1 MEYKMIRKAKKE
13 DVESIVKIYDE
24 ILTEEEAGRMAT
36 GWIRGVYPTEKV
48 ALTALE
54 KGDLFV
60 YEENGVILASMR
72 INKEITPEYD
82 LAEWEFEAGE
92 DEYTVL
98 HLLTVS
104 PSAKGRGIGRKM
116 LEFYEDFARQ
126 NGSKYLR
133 MDTNERNVRAREIYA
148 KYGFKETGVFPC
160 EFNGIEGVKLVCLE
174 KLIRNS

>member
-1 MEYKMIRKAKKE
+1 MIRKAKKDDIE
-13 DVESIVKIYDE
+13 LIIKIYDE

-60 YEENGVILASMR
+60 YEENGVVLASMR
-72 INKEITPEYD
+72 INREITPEYD
-82 LAEWEFEAGE
+82 LAEWEFEASP

-116 LEFYEDFARQ
+116 LEFYEGFARQ

-148 KYGFKETGVFPC
+148 KYGFKETGIFSC

>member
-1 MEYKMIRKAKKE
+1 MIRKATK
-13 DVESIVKIYDE
+13 DDIAGVVKIYDE
-24 ILTEEEAGRMAT
+24 ILSEEEAGSATT
-36 GWIRGVYPTEKV
+36 GWIRGIYPTEKV

-60 YEENGVILASMR
+60 FEENGVIRASMR
-72 INKEITPEYD
+72 INREITPEYD
-82 LAEWEFEAGE
+82 LAEWEYEASP
-92 DEYTVL
+92 DEYMVL

-116 LEFYEDFARQ
+116 LGFYEDFARQ

-148 KYGFKETGVFPC
+148 KYGFKETGIFPC
-160 EFNGIEGVKLVCLE
+160 EFNGIKGVEMVCLE